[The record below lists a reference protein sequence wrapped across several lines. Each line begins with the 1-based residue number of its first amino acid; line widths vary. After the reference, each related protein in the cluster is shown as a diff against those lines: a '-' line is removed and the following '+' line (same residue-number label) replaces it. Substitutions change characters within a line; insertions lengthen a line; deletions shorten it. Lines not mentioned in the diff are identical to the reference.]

1 VIANARALRDLE
13 AAVNTLPS
21 NWVADLLRLFDFS
34 RFSFNMEDLL
44 HYAFDGRVDLLNPH
58 RQARPVERPCRFT
71 GSS

>member
-13 AAVNTLPS
+13 AAVNTLQTLPS
-21 NWVADLLRLFDFS
+21 NWVADLL
-34 RFSFNMEDLL
+34 
-44 HYAFDGRVDLLNPH
+44 HHAFDGRVDLLNPH

>member
-1 VIANARALRDLE
+1 
-13 AAVNTLPS
+13 
-21 NWVADLLRLFDFS
+21 VADLLRLFDFS